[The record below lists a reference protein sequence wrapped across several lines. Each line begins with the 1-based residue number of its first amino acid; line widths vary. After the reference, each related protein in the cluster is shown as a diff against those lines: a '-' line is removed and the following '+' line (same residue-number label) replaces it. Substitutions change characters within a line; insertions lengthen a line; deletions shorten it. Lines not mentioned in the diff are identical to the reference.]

1 MTDIVTRA
9 PNALLAV
16 STIIPITNTG
26 TNQRVQQ
33 YNAAIPGLVTMLAGQ
48 GKHVIF
54 VDSYA
59 QFAKNANYATAL
71 MGDDL
76 HPNTA
81 GYA

>member
-1 MTDIVTRA
+1 
-9 PNALLAV
+9 
-16 STIIPITNTG
+16 
-26 TNQRVQQ
+26 
-33 YNAAIPGLVTMLAGQ
+33 MLAGQ

-81 GYA
+81 GYALLGQTWYQAIGPYLR

>member
-1 MTDIVTRA
+1 M
-9 PNALLAV
+9 
-16 STIIPITNTG
+16 
-26 TNQRVQQ
+26 QQ

-81 GYA
+81 GYALLGQTWYQAIGPYLR